1 MSQRI
6 SKSGAALAVSFMLA
20 LSGCSSSSDDASSS
34 GTAGEATVGGT
45 LRVLA
50 NGDVDHLDPQ
60 LIGYVPSNGVSRA
73 ISRSI
78 LSYVASNDAAIR
90 GALTG
95 DLAVDVPTPSEDGL
109 TYEIKLRDGITWD
122 AASGARPIV
131 AKDIARG
138 IERICNAYQGAA
150 LGSYFI
156 ILIQGMDKYCED
168 FAGVAPTVEAM
179 KAYIEGND
187 ISGIETPDDKT
198 VIFRLVEP
206 SADFT
211 SMLSLT
217 VADPAPI
224 EVLDYLPDSPEYRA
238 NFIAS
243 GPYKVGSY
251 IPDSEWK
258 FVRNPS
264 WNADS
269 DPLRKAY
276 VDEIVMTMGLES
288 DAAMQQL
295 QAGSADML
303 FDIQPSAANI
313 EQLKTAN
320 DTKFSTME
328 NGGIENFMWFN
339 TKTTNNN
346 SALQKLEVRQA
357 IQYAIDKVAVQQ
369 IVGGESMASVV
380 NGIFGSGINGYKQY
394 SLYGEGDGKADPEK
408 AKELLAAAGVT
419 DLTLKLPFINNGA
432 EPDIA
437 QTIQASLE
445 AVGIT
450 VELTPVPPTDY
461 YSNFMT
467 NRDNA
472 TSGAW
477 DIAVVGWNPDWPGDS
492 ARSVFQPQFTFD
504 GNPQT
509 YNYVDFNSEKAN
521 TLAAQARAAATPAEA
536 GLLWHEVDKAVMEES
551 PIVSIIS
558 KKTANYH
565 SDRVQ
570 NYVIY
575 AMSQNGDWT
584 NVWLKQ

>member
-1 MSQRI
+1 MYQKI
-6 SKSGAALAVSFMLA
+6 SKSGTVIAVSIMLA
-20 LSGCSSSSDDASSS
+20 LAGCSKSSDGASSG
-34 GTAGEATVGGT
+34 GTDSAATVGGT
-45 LRVLA
+45 LKVLA

-73 ISRSI
+73 VSRSL
-78 LSYVASNDAAIR
+78 LSYVASDDAAIR
-90 GALTG
+90 GAVTG
-95 DLAVDVPTPSEDGL
+95 DLAAEVPTPSADGL

-122 AASGARPIV
+122 APDGARPIV
-131 AKDIARG
+131 AKDVARG
-138 IERICNAYQGAA
+138 IERICTPYQGAA

-156 ILIQGMDKYCED
+156 ILIQGMDKYCKD

-187 ISGIETPDDKT
+187 ISGIETPDDTT
-198 VIFRLVEP
+198 VIFHLVEP

-217 VADPAPI
+217 VADPAPV

-276 VDEIVMTMGLES
+276 VDEIVMTMGLEG

-295 QAGSADML
+295 EAGSADML

-313 EQLKTAN
+313 ARLTAAN
-320 DTKFSTME
+320 DAKFSTME
-328 NGGIENFMWFN
+328 NGGIEDFMWFN

-357 IQYAIDKVAVQQ
+357 IQYAIDKSAVQQ
-369 IVGGESMASVV
+369 ILGGESMATVV
-380 NGIFGSGINGYKQY
+380 SGIFGPGINGYKPG
-394 SLYGEGDGKADPEK
+394 SLYGDGSGKADPAK

-419 DLTLKLPFINNGA
+419 NLTLKLPYINNDA
-432 EPDIA
+432 NPDIA
-437 QTIQASLE
+437 QTIQVSLE
-445 AVGIT
+445 AVGIK
-450 VELTPVPPTDY
+450 VELSPVPPTDY

-467 NRDNA
+467 NPDNA
-472 TSGAW
+472 TSGVW
-477 DIAVVGWNPDWPGDS
+477 DIAIVGWNPDWPGDS
-492 ARSVFQPQFTFD
+492 ARSVYQPQFTFN
-504 GNPQT
+504 GTPQT
-509 YNYVDFNSEKAN
+509 YNYVDFNSDKAN
-521 TLAAQARAAATPAEA
+521 ALASKARAAATPAEA
-536 GLLWHEVDKAVMEES
+536 GLLWQEVDKAVMEES
-551 PIVSIIS
+551 PIVSIVS

-565 SDRVQ
+565 SERIQ
-570 NYVIY
+570 NYLIY